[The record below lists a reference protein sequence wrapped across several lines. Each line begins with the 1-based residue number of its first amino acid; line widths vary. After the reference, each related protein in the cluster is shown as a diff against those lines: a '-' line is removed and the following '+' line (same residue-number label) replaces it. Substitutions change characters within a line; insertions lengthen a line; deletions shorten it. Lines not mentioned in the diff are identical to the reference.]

1 MNEKT
6 AGGLFQKVIHFSKT
20 RISNKLDNAHLSLT
34 QIQSCRVRALVCLL
48 HRSIVLFPV
57 ASNSRLMGRRQ
68 KTIHVIIYKIS
79 KVQAL
84 LRLKMLK

>member
-34 QIQSCRVRALVCLL
+34 QI
-48 HRSIVLFPV
+48 
-57 ASNSRLMGRRQ
+57 
-68 KTIHVIIYKIS
+68 
-79 KVQAL
+79 
-84 LRLKMLK
+84 